1 MTPSRPDSDAP
12 IASQIERL
20 EELFWAVVNRGP
32 EERERFLSVECP
44 DDPELRRELQR
55 MLAADE
61 RAGAFLKIPLLE
73 LLTSDLPLVSVAR
86 WKLLERVGEGG
97 LGVVYRAEC
106 MEDGVR
112 IEAAV
117 KILRPGFDTG
127 KFRDKFMKER
137 QILAGLDHPGIVRLM
152 DCGADS
158 YGRSYMVMEYI
169 RGEPLNA
176 YLTRANPPVPQ
187 RLELFEFIC
196 QAVSYLHSRLI
207 IHGDIKPANV
217 LVTPVGI
224 PKLVDFGAS
233 SLATANTG
241 ARGEL
246 TQLMLTP
253 QYASPEQMRGEGP
266 SVPGDIY
273 SLGRLLEEMLST
285 AAKRSDMHYILE
297 RAMAERPAERYLCV
311 SDLLEDLRRLREG
324 LPLRTRQATAAYVLR
339 KFLRRNWVVA
349 LLTALLV
356 VSLAGG
362 WWRAERA
369 SRRASA
375 NEARAASS
383 AQEAALSAARLEALV
398 GDLIDEE
405 DADPNIVGQPQE
417 AAERSLRRAA
427 ASLETLPGPRRWR
440 ELSISWRRL
449 AMLLAHRGEFAAA
462 EAPLEKAQYAAAE
475 WLRVQPTP
483 ASQRN
488 ALMVKLCR
496 LRFARQRG
504 TTQTA
509 YRLANEALADF
520 RGLPAAIQAE
530 LNGTVWLEN
539 ARLSVARELIDQNRP
554 EGVPP
559 LLIEVVW
566 NSYYRNLT
574 QTRDLAVA
582 NLVWSFRRLNRLND
596 ARHWCGVARDW
607 QVADLRMTQFCA
619 EPLTAF
625 TDRDPLFPVAPGALS
640 EEGLQSL
647 LSRINQLIRDLH
659 EDPRSFPLNLTLGRT
674 YARLAEHYLATGQ
687 IGLAR
692 PVVRKAAA
700 IRDTLAAGD
709 SNSPVVLG
717 FKRRVDALEHT
728 GDRL

>member
-1 MTPSRPDSDAP
+1 
-12 IASQIERL
+12 
-20 EELFWAVVNRGP
+20 
-32 EERERFLSVECP
+32 
-44 DDPELRRELQR
+44 
-55 MLAADE
+55 
-61 RAGAFLKIPLLE
+61 
-73 LLTSDLPLVSVAR
+73 
-86 WKLLERVGEGG
+86 
-97 LGVVYRAEC
+97 
-106 MEDGVR
+106 
-112 IEAAV
+112 
-117 KILRPGFDTG
+117 
-127 KFRDKFMKER
+127 
-137 QILAGLDHPGIVRLM
+137 
-152 DCGADS
+152 
-158 YGRSYMVMEYI
+158 MEYI

-554 EGVPP
+554 ETVPA
-559 LLIEVVW
+559 LLTEVVW
-566 NSYYRNLT
+566 NSHSRNLT